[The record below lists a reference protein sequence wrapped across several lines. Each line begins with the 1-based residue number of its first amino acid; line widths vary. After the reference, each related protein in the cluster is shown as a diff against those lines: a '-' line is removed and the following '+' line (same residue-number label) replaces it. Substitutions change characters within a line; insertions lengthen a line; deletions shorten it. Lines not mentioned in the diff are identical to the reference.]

1 MNIDALANMV
11 FSNRESSNI
20 IPRKRVYAIDEQS
33 TSEISYT
40 EAEHLLLEGLG
51 FSAQANEWRTGDV
64 QLLVGHLM
72 STQRVSVD
80 ADAMHA
86 VRTQGYGWR
95 REVTYVNPET
105 ALYLDACARLNEIY
119 TEHTNRIPHLNDQV
133 HQEDRK

>member
-1 MNIDALANMV
+1 MIDTLTNMV
-11 FSNRESSNI
+11 LSNRTSLDIS
-20 IPRKRVYAIDEQS
+20 PKKKVYAIDEQS
-33 TSEISYT
+33 MSEISYT
-40 EAEHLLLEGLG
+40 EAEHLLLEGFG

-95 REVTYVNPET
+95 REVTYVNPE
-105 ALYLDACARLNEIY
+105 
-119 TEHTNRIPHLNDQV
+119 
-133 HQEDRK
+133 